1 MRKAYVEKFAEIVEK
16 LRTADDR
23 TAYRILC
30 RLQDGIFLRN
40 AVRSLVK
47 RDFTLDKSEAII
59 LLAHAIHQDGSGL
72 NVDYGRRG
80 FYCNFHNSKN
90 KNKPEQIS
98 IVMDCSKLKNVIMQ
112 IAYTKDKRTN
122 ALDFD
127 DFAVM
132 PPVELKAVVDGLEG
146 FAEQKPGL
154 WVRPLGE
161 VGNLAHAKRAIK
173 PIWNE
178 VYGKLE
184 SFSGKWQ

>member
-30 RLQDGIFLRN
+30 RLQDGLFLRN

-59 LLAHAIHQDGSGL
+59 LLAHAIPQNSSGL
-72 NVDYGRRG
+72 NVDPGRG
-80 FYCNFHNSKN
+80 FYCGWCKN
-90 KNKPEQIS
+90 KYMHEKIT